1 MNCFRTVSFQK
12 VVKHDAYYNKQTL
25 GFRTVSFQKVVK
37 HKDITTLFAVG
48 FRTVSFQK
56 VVKLPKTDLQP

>member
-1 MNCFRTVSFQK
+1 MTYK
-12 VVKHDAYYNKQTL
+12 DVKKLL

-37 HKDITTLFAVG
+37 LNWLFLIVLKG

-56 VVKLPKTDLQP
+56 VVKPP